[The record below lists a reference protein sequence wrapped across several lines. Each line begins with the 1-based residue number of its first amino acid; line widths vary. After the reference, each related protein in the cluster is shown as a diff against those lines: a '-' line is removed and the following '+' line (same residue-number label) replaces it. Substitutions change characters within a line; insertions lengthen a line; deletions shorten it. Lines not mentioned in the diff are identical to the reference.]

1 MGKGERKMN
10 NMMDDKSILT
20 DMLSSQK
27 QITGIYNTFA
37 DECAT
42 KQMKGVMMDILAE
55 EHQIQME
62 VFEEMQKRGWY
73 QAPAAQADK
82 VNQAKQKFTKENA
95 QCNAECEHEN
105 KIDTAR

>member
-1 MGKGERKMN
+1 MN
-10 NMMDDKSILT
+10 DMLDDKSILT
-20 DMLSSQK
+20 DMLASQK

-42 KQMKGVMMDILAE
+42 KQMQGVMMDILSE

-73 QAPAAQADK
+73 QTPAAQADK
-82 VNQAKQKFTKENA
+82 INQAKQKFTKENA
-95 QCNAECEHEN
+95 QCNAESATQV
-105 KIDTAR
+105 KIDINR